1 MISFPKSPAKKRWLS
16 PSLPFARGKHGSAQ
30 PTVSDAA
37 DRYLA
42 RCRTKVKPSTCSTY
56 EITITRHIL
65 PAFGSTPLAALTEED
80 ISGFLREKCFPSQG
94 EPLAPAT
101 VRSVVTTL
109 RGILACAAGEGWQT
123 VSPSC
128 VHRPA
133 QSAEEARTLT
143 AEEEHRLKE
152 YCRANMDRTR
162 LGVLLCLFTG
172 LRIGE
177 LCAMKWGDLSLD
189 GEVLTVRRTI
199 QRIRNPNYTGKPG
212 ETKTIV
218 IFDAPKS
225 KCANRCIPI
234 PARLLPYL
242 RQYQGPADAFLLT
255 GTASAW
261 MEPRTLQNCFKKVL
275 SEAEIDPI
283 NFHAL
288 RHTFATNCIEQ
299 GFDVKA
305 LSRILGHSDVSV
317 TLNTYV
323 HPSVSTMR
331 AYMNR
336 LE

>member
-1 MISFPKSPAKKRWLS
+1 MITTPKAPVKKRWPGL
-16 PSLPFARGKHGSAQ
+16 SLPFSKGKLGFSQ

-37 DRYLA
+37 ERYLS

-56 EITITRHIL
+56 ETTVTKHIL
-65 PAFGSTPLAALTEED
+65 PAFGSTPLADLTEEA
-80 ISGFLREKCFPSQG
+80 ISDFLREKCYPPQG

-101 VRSVVTTL
+101 VRSIVTTF
-109 RGILACAAGEGWQT
+109 RGILTCAAGEGWQT

-143 AEEEHRLKE
+143 PEEEGRLKDH
-152 YCRANMDRTR
+152 CRANMDRTC
-162 LGVLLCLFTG
+162 LGILLCLFTG

-177 LCAMKWGDLSLD
+177 ICAMKWGDLSLD

-199 QRIRNPNYTGKPG
+199 QRIRNPAYTGQPG
-212 ETKTIV
+212 EKKTIV

-242 RQYQGPADAFLLT
+242 KQYQGPEDAFLLT

-261 MEPRTLQNCFKKVL
+261 MEPRTLQNCFKKIL
-275 SEAEIDPI
+275 AEAGISPI